1 MPVITVGVFGLISLL
16 HMHIFLTKFGF
27 VNPVVL
33 RFVSDPTKHEEIMQ
47 LAISATEE
55 AHGDGDH
62 N

>member
-1 MPVITVGVFGLISLL
+1 
-16 HMHIFLTKFGF
+16 MHIFLTKFGF